1 MKGLKVKLALGFLVL
16 TAATSVLAKG
26 PLRYE
31 IEALTQLKFDGQN
44 LEFSYSVGGG
54 CQPHTTEVEVAIV
67 PAAQPAQSFIDYN
80 AEIKIYDVT
89 PALDMCE
96 AMLFLTEKVDL
107 RLLIQQKAK
116 AMGVEAYRINAILPK
131 ATVDL

>member
-1 MKGLKVKLALGFLVL
+1 MKGLKLGLVFVLLAT
-16 TAATSVLAKG
+16 TASVWAKA
-26 PLRYE
+26 PFKYE

-44 LEFSYSVGGG
+44 LEFSYGVGGG

-67 PAAQPAQSFIDYN
+67 QAAQPAQSFIDYN

-89 PALDMCE
+89 PDLDMCE
-96 AMLFLTEKVDL
+96 AILYLTEKVDL
-107 RLLIQQKAK
+107 RQLIQQKAK